1 MAWASESI
9 AVYGDVRERYE
20 NVGDLTDDKNT
31 VITSTIAKAKAYIG
45 RKLDL
50 TLKSKHALRDYSET
64 DLKELISNPSV
75 LKYACVAWTLKLLF
89 EDNSFNDEDFNYI
102 KMKDFEREFKD
113 EFSTAVQ
120 LIEFD
125 EDESGDISDKE
136 KAGSIGATGFF
147 RV

>member
-1 MAWASESI
+1 MAWDSEPI
-9 AVYGDVRERYE
+9 AVYSDVRDRYE
-20 NVGDLTDDKNT
+20 NAGDLTDDQNT

-50 TLKSKHALRDYSET
+50 TLKSKHALRDYTET

-75 LKYACVAWTLKLLF
+75 FKYACTAWTLKLLF
-89 EDNSFNDEDFNYI
+89 EDNSFNDEDFNYT

-113 EFSTAVQ
+113 EFGTAVQ
-120 LIEFD
+120 LVEFD
-125 EDESGDISDKE
+125 EDESGDISDEE
-136 KAGSIGATGFF
+136 KAAGIGVTGFF